1 MPSQPS
7 FPSDFRAIKS
17 LEGKYKGKTTR
28 PVDQSK
34 MRVKVKPTA
43 RKQPEVKT
51 VPMASPLSVLRTLG
65 GVVANAPQGAYDI
78 ATILGPA
85 AVDYFRRSSP
95 SDVVEDVKG
104 GLSSYANYFREN
116 PGEAVTDLIPLA
128 GDAKAFGEMIREASL
143 AREAG
148 DEELARAIESYTL
161 PVVAAGLIPEVGGAV
176 GAAARKLRG
185 SKAAPSPSPQ
195 KIIFPDEGEWE
206 LPADFDEKVAIYTA
220 PVQRPSLSVP
230 AKAAPL
236 QEKIKAYHGTPHRF
250 APETKVRNRET
261 GEELFVESARVDP
274 ANLPPGVEIV
284 QQYPLG
290 RFRMDKIGTG
300 EGAQAYGRGLY
311 FAEAEDVAK
320 NYRNALA
327 RPDPR
332 DMVGNAYDLVR
343 ILGEKDALEN
353 LKGLNS
359 KEAMATAEAITSG
372 AYKKYKPPGSI
383 YQVGLDV
390 DPAKMLAWDMPV
402 TEQPEVMQSL
412 LPLLQKYQIEGLH
425 DGKYPTLG
433 GDLYHQLRLRSDVRD
448 IAMSDLLT
456 GAGIPGIRYLDQGSR
471 SSGRG
476 TENYVMMDPDLIEI
490 LKRYREGGAVNK
502 VEN

>member
-1 MPSQPS
+1 MAKQPS

-17 LEGKYKGKTTR
+17 LERKYKGKTTR

-34 MRVKVKPTA
+34 MRVKVNPTA

-185 SKAAPSPSPQ
+185 
-195 KIIFPDEGEWE
+195 
-206 LPADFDEKVAIYTA
+206 
-220 PVQRPSLSVP
+220 

-236 QEKIKAYHGTPHRF
+236 AVKNEVKALP
-250 APETKVRNRET
+250 APQKTLALPKPFTVPVVPADKTAERVMPTLNVSDRGGQMRDYARYTEMVPISWLEQLEGN
-261 GEELFVESARVDP
+261 ELRYGGDRLRALSEDIATRGIANPLILSVGKENSSA
-274 ANLPPGVEIV
+274 
-284 QQYPLG
+284 
-290 RFRMDKIGTG
+290 
-300 EGAQAYGRGLY
+300 
-311 FAEAEDVAK
+311 
-320 NYRNALA
+320 
-327 RPDPR
+327 
-332 DMVGNAYDLVR
+332 
-343 ILGEKDALEN
+343 ILGEGNHRLA
-353 LKGLNS
+353 
-359 KEAMATAEAITSG
+359 AARMAGMTHVPARVSVGDEV
-372 AYKKYKPPGSI
+372 GSSFAGRSDL
-383 YQVGLDV
+383 V
-390 DPAKMLAWDMPV
+390 PLA
-402 TEQPEVMQSL
+402 
-412 LPLLQKYQIEGLH
+412 
-425 DGKYPTLG
+425 GKYFPS
-433 GDLYHQLRLRSDVRD
+433 QAKPSDVFASLQEGSDPGLSYLRVRD
-448 IAMSDLLT
+448 PEPMGPELQALLDEFAQFEAERLFRELET
-456 GAGIPGIRYLDQGSR
+456 KKSPWRPR
-471 SSGRG
+471 S
-476 TENYVMMDPDLIEI
+476 
-490 LKRYREGGAVNK
+490 
-502 VEN
+502 